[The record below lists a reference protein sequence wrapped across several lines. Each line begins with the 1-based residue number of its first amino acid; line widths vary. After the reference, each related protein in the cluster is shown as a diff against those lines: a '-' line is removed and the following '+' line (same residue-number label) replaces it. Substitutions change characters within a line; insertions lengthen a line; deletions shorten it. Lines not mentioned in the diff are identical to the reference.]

1 GLHGGDTADRRPP
14 RARLGPRAQA
24 GRAPAGRGAHHGAA
38 PHRHLGHRR
47 HLRGQPDQH
56 LQPEAVVG
64 VLLAVGRERDG
75 HQRPRDGLPQAA
87 RLRAH
92 PFLGGLLHGPQHL
105 RRHARRGALDD
116 AVGGGGVGDDPLL
129 GLLHHQAPPD
139 PVPGGVMRETIRAIL
154 GLTPRPAPAPPEPPP
169 GPQDPDEPVISFR
182 DVHLSF
188 DRPILQGVSFD
199 LAPGTTKVIL
209 GGSGSGKTTIL
220 RLILGLLKP
229 DAGSIHVDGA
239 DVGHMVEEDLRP
251 VRLKLGMVF
260 QEGALFDS
268 LTVGENVG
276 YRLVEDGNV
285 SEADIE
291 ARVREMLGFVG
302 LETFY
307 GRMPSELSG
316 GQRRRVAFARALVA
330 RPQLMLYDEP
340 TTGLDP
346 ITSTTIT
353 DLIVK
358 FRDLDGVTSILV
370 THQLRDAFNVAR
382 TFMARENGQFLPKV
396 VEDLST
402 LEGTE
407 FMMLRQGVVEFKG
420 TPHELKTSEEPY
432 LREFLS

>member
-1 GLHGGDTADRRPP
+1 
-14 RARLGPRAQA
+14 
-24 GRAPAGRGAHHGAA
+24 
-38 PHRHLGHRR
+38 
-47 HLRGQPDQH
+47 
-56 LQPEAVVG
+56 
-64 VLLAVGRERDG
+64 
-75 HQRPRDGLPQAA
+75 
-87 RLRAH
+87 
-92 PFLGGLLHGPQHL
+92 
-105 RRHARRGALDD
+105 
-116 AVGGGGVGDDPLL
+116 
-129 GLLHHQAPPD
+129 
-139 PVPGGVMRETIRAIL
+139 MRETIRAIL

-330 RPQLMLYDEP
+330 RPQIMLYDEP

-353 DLIVK
+353 DIIVK
-358 FRDLDGVTSILV
+358 VRDLDGVTSILG

-420 TPHELKTSEEPY
+420 TPHELKTSEDPY

>member
-1 GLHGGDTADRRPP
+1 
-14 RARLGPRAQA
+14 
-24 GRAPAGRGAHHGAA
+24 
-38 PHRHLGHRR
+38 
-47 HLRGQPDQH
+47 
-56 LQPEAVVG
+56 
-64 VLLAVGRERDG
+64 
-75 HQRPRDGLPQAA
+75 
-87 RLRAH
+87 
-92 PFLGGLLHGPQHL
+92 
-105 RRHARRGALDD
+105 
-116 AVGGGGVGDDPLL
+116 
-129 GLLHHQAPPD
+129 
-139 PVPGGVMRETIRAIL
+139 MRETIRAIL
-154 GLTPRPAPAPPEPPP
+154 GLTPRPAAPPPEPPP
-169 GPQDPDEPVISFR
+169 GLRDPDEPIISLR

-188 DRPILQGVSFD
+188 DRPILLGVSFD

-239 DVGHMVEEDLRP
+239 DVGHLGEEDMRP
-251 VRLKLGMVF
+251 VRLKIGMVF

-285 SEADIE
+285 SEAEIE

-302 LETFY
+302 LGTFY

-330 RPQLMLYDEP
+330 RPQIMLYDEP

-358 FRDLDGVTSILV
+358 VRDLDGVTSILV

-382 TFMARENGQFLPKV
+382 TFMARENGEFVPKV

-420 TPHELKTSEEPY
+420 TPHELQTSEDPY
-432 LREFLS
+432 IKEFLS

>member
-1 GLHGGDTADRRPP
+1 
-14 RARLGPRAQA
+14 
-24 GRAPAGRGAHHGAA
+24 
-38 PHRHLGHRR
+38 
-47 HLRGQPDQH
+47 
-56 LQPEAVVG
+56 
-64 VLLAVGRERDG
+64 
-75 HQRPRDGLPQAA
+75 
-87 RLRAH
+87 
-92 PFLGGLLHGPQHL
+92 
-105 RRHARRGALDD
+105 
-116 AVGGGGVGDDPLL
+116 
-129 GLLHHQAPPD
+129 
-139 PVPGGVMRETIRAIL
+139 MRETIRAIL

-239 DVGHMVEEDLRP
+239 DVGHLAEEDLRP
-251 VRLKLGMVF
+251 VRMKLGMVF

-330 RPQLMLYDEP
+330 RPQIMLYDEP

-358 FRDLDGVTSILV
+358 VRDLDGVTSILV

-382 TFMARENGQFLPKV
+382 TFMARENGEFVPKV

-420 TPHELKTSEEPY
+420 TPHELQTSEDPY
-432 LREFLS
+432 IREFLS